1 VRRLFAFALIAGTVC
16 AVVWMA
22 RLHERIDLSAIGG
35 PAASP
40 RAHPQRLPPAAA
52 AAAAAAAADA
62 ADAARPAAPP
72 AGTAPAAAGD
82 PIVLPPVLRHV
93 QFGMPSGQV
102 RRAYSV
108 GWERV
113 RSGELMLAHYPGE
126 DRTTTVRF
134 HFSGDS
140 LYRVELGVAPAEG
153 QSRGELYDTLQ
164 AFYAAQYAHARE
176 RSATRWSDG
185 TVIAQ
190 IGMAEN
196 AVEVT
201 FTCPAARR

>member
-1 VRRLFAFALIAGTVC
+1 
-16 AVVWMA
+16 M
-22 RLHERIDLSAIGG
+22 
-35 PAASP
+35 
-40 RAHPQRLPPAAA
+40 
-52 AAAAAAAADA
+52 
-62 ADAARPAAPP
+62 AARFRAVFFGTPEIAVPALRALCEVAEVPGVVCQP
-72 AGTAPAAAGD
+72 DRPSGRGMRLRAPAVKVAARELG
-82 PIVLPPVLRHV
+82 LPVHQP
-93 QFGMPSGQV
+93 
-102 RRAYSV
+102 
-108 GWERV
+108 ERV